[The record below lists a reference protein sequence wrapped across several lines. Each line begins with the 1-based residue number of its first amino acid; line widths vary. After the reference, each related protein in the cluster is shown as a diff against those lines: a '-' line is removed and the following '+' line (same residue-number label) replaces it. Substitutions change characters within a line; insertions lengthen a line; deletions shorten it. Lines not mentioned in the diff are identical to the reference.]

1 MKKALVFGA
10 GGFAGGHLVDELV
23 KNKYE
28 VYGCSR
34 YGKMNDKRFAGSMV
48 CDIMDA
54 DRVKT
59 VIAEVNPDYIVNMA
73 GISSVGLSWKI
84 PQTTVDVNAVGPI
97 NILETVRETN
107 PDCHILFIGSSEEY
121 APKAEPIAENDNL
134 DANNPYGISK
144 VMLERFVTL
153 YREHYRMKVHYVRA
167 FNHTGIGQADTFVIP
182 SWCKQVAEISTSGKP
197 GTIKV
202 GNLNVARDF
211 SDVRDVVR
219 AYRMVLESDDC
230 SQIYNICS
238 GKATSLKSILEYITS
253 LSEQPVD
260 VDVNQKL
267 IRPVENDIICGDHSK
282 ITNQLGWNPEI
293 DIKDTIKELFDDFV
307 SRKSS

>member
-1 MKKALVFGA
+1 M
-10 GGFAGGHLVDELV
+10 
-23 KNKYE
+23 
-28 VYGCSR
+28 
-34 YGKMNDKRFAGSMV
+34 
-48 CDIMDA
+48 
-54 DRVKT
+54 
-59 VIAEVNPDYIVNMA
+59 
-73 GISSVGLSWKI
+73 
-84 PQTTVDVNAVGPI
+84 
-97 NILETVRETN
+97 
-107 PDCHILFIGSSEEY
+107 
-121 APKAEPIAENDNL
+121 
-134 DANNPYGISK
+134 
-144 VMLERFVTL
+144 
-153 YREHYRMKVHYVRA
+153 
-167 FNHTGIGQADTFVIP
+167 
-182 SWCKQVAEISTSGKP
+182 
-197 GTIKV
+197 

-282 ITNQLGWNPEI
+282 ITNQLRWNPEI